1 MFLFIGFWITEDPK
15 EPHIILP
22 WSPLSEVVNGIT
34 DVGLMSVVNQW
45 MLKQLALAAIALDTK
60 TYELFRE
67 KYPRR
72 CGQYVVQ
79 GKIEKLHAFGEMILI
94 VYRILQQKA
103 ERRDLPFPS

>member
-1 MFLFIGFWITEDPK
+1 MTEDPK

-22 WSPLSEVVNGIT
+22 WSPLGELANEIP

-45 MLKQLALAAIALDTK
+45 MLEQLALAAIALDTK
-60 TYELFRE
+60 THELFRE

-72 CGQYVVQ
+72 CGQYVVH
-79 GKIEKLHAFGEMILI
+79 GKIEKLHAFSEMILI
-94 VYRILQQKA
+94 VYRILQQKE